1 MTAALMASGNTSVP
15 IVSAAGGTGKEFFS
29 GSEEKTRKRKRD
41 EAAREARRAGQD
53 RKARQSG
60 GRAAVR

>member
-1 MTAALMASGNTSVP
+1 MASGNTSIP
-15 IVSAAGGTGKEFFS
+15 IASAAGGTGKEFFS
-29 GSEEKTRKRKRD
+29 GSEEKTQNQKEKRQG
-41 EAAREARRAGQD
+41 REARRAGQD